1 MPQSVALAET
11 SQRKRFAPMEFHHE
25 ALGELNLED
34 LRIIIINDSLS
45 LSLNLN

>member
-1 MPQSVALAET
+1 TQSDALAEI
-11 SQRKRFAPMEFHHE
+11 SQGKRFAPMEFHHE
-25 ALGELNLED
+25 ALGELNLKD